1 MRERMILGMSIRPV
15 RMDPGSSKREAVWLA
30 GCGALAAAQPGDL
43 LVTQCSSITLKC
55 IWHSSH
61 RLWTPFQVSIS
72 SANGG
77 WWEDQCIWAAS
88 IYSKLQNILWQKKKK
103 LFNPSAPSAPWY
115 WFWVCAEQQ
124 KIELTIL
131 LEVFSFQRLSTFQ
144 DLEGSI
150 VPSNTTP
157 GVTSPPFQSFVI
169 PS

>member
-88 IYSKLQNILWQKKKK
+88 IYSKLQNILWQKKKQNY
-103 LFNPSAPSAPWY
+103 LTQVHLLLRDTGS
-115 WFWVCAEQQ
+115 VC
-124 KIELTIL
+124 
-131 LEVFSFQRLSTFQ
+131 
-144 DLEGSI
+144 
-150 VPSNTTP
+150 VPSNRRLN
-157 GVTSPPFQSFVI
+157 SPYYWKYFLSKGFQHFRI
-169 PS
+169 WKDQ